1 LAAIE
6 FARRLCYQPCSVFTE
21 VSVDGQLAF
30 WRRIMLG
37 LAAVNVVAGLAGE
50 RFGGFRALRLDG
62 LSAFFWGVLYAVLA
76 WMVSWRPRRC
86 LIAVVVWAIVDGV
99 RLAFAAGDTGDSAPL
114 LAIALRVAFAV
125 PAVKAALV
133 AQQALEEA
141 AGARRPPPVVAKV
154 ANVAG
159 RPTEPR
165 SPTVRPAVGLQE
177 RQGAAGGTSPAPGRL
192 PRATGSVLTTGTR
205 ASTVSMR
212 TPTANVDSAASALR
226 FVARSCEVGGDGLRM
241 MTSDGQA
248 RLLAWEEVGEIWA
261 RSLPA
266 ERPWDGQALLEIAP
280 KGQGVE
286 PVRVFATTRL
296 SWPGA
301 AAPSVSRLAN
311 LRRLCVDIA
320 GRATDLVMDEQTRR
334 FMNEGTAPHALA
346 RMDDLAERDARYTT

>member
-1 LAAIE
+1 M
-6 FARRLCYQPCSVFTE
+6 
-21 VSVDGQLAF
+21 DGGGQLAF

-50 RFGGFRALRLDG
+50 LFGGFRVLRLDG

-86 LIAVVVWAIVDGV
+86 LIAVVVWAIVDGA

-114 LAIALRVAFAV
+114 LAIVLRAAFAV

-133 AQQALEEA
+133 AQEALEEA

-159 RPTEPR
+159 RSTEPR

-177 RQGAAGGTSPAPGRL
+177 RQGAAGGTSPAL

-205 ASTVSMR
+205 APAVSMR

-226 FVARSCEVGGDGLRM
+226 FVARSCEVGGDGLRVVK
-241 MTSDGQA
+241 SDGQA

-301 AAPSVSRLAN
+301 AAPSASRLAN
-311 LRRLCVDIA
+311 LRRLCGDIA
-320 GRATDLVMDEQTRR
+320 GRATGLVMDEQTRR

-346 RMDDLAERDARYTT
+346 RMDGLAERDARYTT

>member
-1 LAAIE
+1 M
-6 FARRLCYQPCSVFTE
+6 
-21 VSVDGQLAF
+21 DGGGQLAF

-37 LAAVNVVAGLAGE
+37 LAAINVVAGLAGE
-50 RFGGFRALRLDG
+50 LFGGFRVLRLDG

-86 LIAVVVWAIVDGV
+86 LIAVVVWAIVDGA

-114 LAIALRVAFAV
+114 LAIVLRVALAV

-159 RPTEPR
+159 RSTEPR

-177 RQGAAGGTSPAPGRL
+177 RQRAAGGTSPAL
-192 PRATGSVLTTGTR
+192 PRVTGSVLTTGTR
-205 ASTVSMR
+205 APAVSMR

-226 FVARSCEVGGDGLRM
+226 FVARGCEVGGDGLRVVK
-241 MTSDGQA
+241 SDGQA

-301 AAPSVSRLAN
+301 AAPSASRLAN

-320 GRATDLVMDEQTRR
+320 GRATGLVMDEQTRR

-346 RMDDLAERDARYTT
+346 RMDGLAERDARYTT

>member
-1 LAAIE
+1 MDAG
-6 FARRLCYQPCSVFTE
+6 
-21 VSVDGQLAF
+21 GQLAF

-37 LAAVNVVAGLAGE
+37 LAAVNVVGGLAGE
-50 RFGGFRALRLDG
+50 RFGGFLALQLDG

-86 LIAVVVWAIVDGV
+86 LIAVVVWVIVDGV
-99 RLAFAAGDTGDSAPL
+99 RLAFAAGDTGDSVPL

-125 PAVKAALV
+125 PAVMTALV

-141 AGARRPPPVVAKV
+141 AVARRPPPVVAKV
-154 ANVAG
+154 ANVA
-159 RPTEPR
+159 RPSTEPR
-165 SPTVRPAVGLQE
+165 STTVRPAVGLPE
-177 RQGAAGGTSPAPGRL
+177 RQGAAGGTLPVRL

-226 FVARSCEVGGDGLRM
+226 FVARSCEVGGEGLRVV
-241 MTSDGQA
+241 TSDGQA

-266 ERPWDGQALLEIAP
+266 ERPWDGQPLLEIAP

-301 AAPSVSRLAN
+301 APPSASRLAN

-320 GRATDLVMDEQTRR
+320 GRQTALFMDEQTRR

-346 RMDDLAERDARYTT
+346 RMDGLAERDARCTT

>member
-1 LAAIE
+1 
-6 FARRLCYQPCSVFTE
+6 
-21 VSVDGQLAF
+21 
-30 WRRIMLG
+30 
-37 LAAVNVVAGLAGE
+37 
-50 RFGGFRALRLDG
+50 
-62 LSAFFWGVLYAVLA
+62 
-76 WMVSWRPRRC
+76 
-86 LIAVVVWAIVDGV
+86 VWAIVDGA

-114 LAIALRVAFAV
+114 LAIVLRVAFAV

-133 AQQALEEA
+133 AQEALEEA

-159 RPTEPR
+159 RSTEPR

-177 RQGAAGGTSPAPGRL
+177 RQGAAGGTSPAL

-205 ASTVSMR
+205 APAVSMR

-226 FVARSCEVGGDGLRM
+226 FVARGCEVGGDGLRVVK
-241 MTSDGQA
+241 SDGQA

-301 AAPSVSRLAN
+301 AAPSASRLAN

-320 GRATDLVMDEQTRR
+320 GRQTALFMDEQTRR

-346 RMDDLAERDARYTT
+346 RMDGLAERDARCTT